1 MKLLLFAHTPPPLH
15 GQSWMVQLMLEGF
28 GGDQALR
35 GSETGGSSGEG
46 EPGFSPLPPGPSE
59 ERAETH
65 GILCY
70 HVNARLSADLG
81 DVGRARGGK
90 LGPLLRYCAQ
100 AWKYTLRFRPDAA
113 YYVPS
118 PPKRSSLY
126 RDWVVMLLCR
136 AFWRRTILHWHAVG
150 LGEWLR
156 TEARGWERWISHG
169 LLDGADLAIVLGRFG
184 EADARLFHPKRVAV
198 VPNGIADPCPDYDR
212 SLGLVRRERIHRRR
226 EAWKK
231 YDSSGAIPITWVQV
245 LYLAHCTRT
254 KGLFDA
260 IEGVRHA
267 NDQLSRQGTGIRLK
281 LNVAGEFLEESERAE
296 FQRILAAAGPGGWLQ
311 HWGFVQGAMKDE
323 LFREADLFCF
333 PTFFP
338 NEGHPVALLEAMA
351 WGLVPVATR
360 WRGIPELFA
369 PDYAGLVEPRQPQ
382 EVARALIS
390 VLEVEGGQ
398 FRARFC
404 ESYLLDRH
412 LMRLAQ
418 ALREVSR
425 ETGS

>member
-1 MKLLLFAHTPPPLH
+1 
-15 GQSWMVQLMLEGF
+15 V
-28 GGDQALR
+28 
-35 GSETGGSSGEG
+35 GSVRQ
-46 EPGFSPLPPGPSE
+46 
-59 ERAETH
+59 ER
-65 GILCY
+65 I
-70 HVNARLSADLG
+70 
-81 DVGRARGGK
+81 
-90 LGPLLRYCAQ
+90 
-100 AWKYTLRFRPDAA
+100 
-113 YYVPS
+113 
-118 PPKRSSLY
+118 
-126 RDWVVMLLCR
+126 
-136 AFWRRTILHWHAVG
+136 
-150 LGEWLR
+150 
-156 TEARGWERWISHG
+156 
-169 LLDGADLAIVLGRFG
+169 
-184 EADARLFHPKRVAV
+184 
-198 VPNGIADPCPDYDR
+198 
-212 SLGLVRRERIHRRR
+212 VRRRKALITR
-226 EAWKK
+226 
-231 YDSSGAIPITWVQV
+231 DGSGASPITWVQV

-296 FQRILAAAGPGGWLQ
+296 FQKILAAAGPGGWLQ
-311 HWGFVQGAMKDE
+311 HWGFVQGAAKEE

-369 PDYAGLVEPRQPQ
+369 PDYAGLVEPRQPP

-404 ESYLLDRH
+404 ESYLLDCH
-412 LMRLAQ
+412 LLRLAK
-418 ALREVSR
+418 ALRELS
-425 ETGS
+425 EEAGA